1 MSEPDPRP
9 RPEYGEYATPE
20 EQRSRI
26 QQPDVTEAL
35 SAGVAPEPAP
45 IVPTGPAP
53 VAHRPGSP
61 INRIVT
67 IGLLAAGAVNVVFSV
82 VSYLDILPTIERSM
96 QIMGIPGD
104 FTNVASAQ
112 MWGIVAA
119 VALVIGYALTAVRSW
134 RLLKA
139 GRVSWWVPIVGAVIT
154 YVIVSTCLA
163 VPLINDPAFTSYV
176 TSLG

>member
-1 MSEPDPRP
+1 MSDPDPRP

-45 IVPTGPAP
+45 PAAAAS

-61 INRIVT
+61 VNRIVT

-104 FTNVASAQ
+104 FTNVAAAQ

-119 VALVIGYALTAVRSW
+119 VALVIGYALTAIRSL
-134 RLLKA
+134 RLLRA

-163 VPLINDPAFTSYV
+163 VPLVNDPAFTSYM